1 MSPKIT
7 LLPLFMLTAILTS
20 CGSTHY
26 ATPET
31 GRAQFYESEPDPI
44 TNSLFSSPEST
55 ISEADIQRIL
65 NGEITLPEKLRVA
78 VLQLN
83 GYQGNRYWY
92 RSEAYRSQLAAYF
105 NTIVKATEASG
116 RTTWVSAL
124 PKLLVSQDRNI
135 FTLRESAV
143 RMQADVLLL
152 YNVSSDIYSEFKLF
166 KKDEGKAYANIE
178 AMLLDIRTGVIVW
191 TDNIS
196 AEALG
201 TKVEGDTGQDDFYRR
216 LRTKAEGK
224 AVGELGERL
233 KAYLVRNGN

>member
-1 MSPKIT
+1 MLLLAT
-7 LLPLFMLTAILTS
+7 LLTS

-26 ATPET
+26 ASPEAS
-31 GRAQFYESEPDPI
+31 RAQYYQSAPDPI

-65 NGEITLPEKLRVA
+65 NGEITLPEKLRMA

-92 RSEAYRSQLAAYF
+92 GSETYRTQLAAYF
-105 NTIVKATEASG
+105 KTIVTAAEASD

-191 TDNIS
+191 TEQIS
-196 AEALG
+196 AEASG
-201 TKVEGDTGQDDFYRR
+201 SKVESDTGQDDFYRR
-216 LRTKAEGK
+216 LRTEAEGK
-224 AVGELGERL
+224 AIEDLGERL
-233 KAYLVRNGN
+233 KAYLTD